1 MPFKI
6 NYIVWIVL
14 FFQLFTYSCKDKTN
28 SSEGESAPGIEK
40 GFLSFY
46 EKYSKDS
53 LFQIEHTVFPIEGV
67 KARHDENEMID
78 PDFRWTQENWVFQKE
93 FDDMNGAFTRE
104 FYNLNGVIVEKIADK
119 SENFTMERRFGNLS
133 SGWHLIYY
141 REMGLYGK

>member
-1 MPFKI
+1 MDTGK
-6 NYIVWIVL
+6 L
-14 FFQLFTYSCKDKTN
+14 
-28 SSEGESAPGIEK
+28 GI
-40 GFLSFY
+40 S
-46 EKYSKDS
+46 
-53 LFQIEHTVFPIEGV
+53 
-67 KARHDENEMID
+67 
-78 PDFRWTQENWVFQKE
+78 KE